1 MTMEREE
8 MGVEFAPLQV
18 KEKIAELTR
27 NVERVIKGKREV
39 IKLAIVTLLAR
50 GHLLIE
56 DVPGVGKTTLAHAL
70 AQSLALRFRR
80 IQFTSD
86 LLPSDILGVSVY
98 DPKTQQFVFRHGPI
112 FSNVILADEI
122 NRATPKTQSCLLEA
136 MNEYQVSIE
145 SRTIPL
151 PEPFLVLATQNPMEY
166 YGTYPLPESQ
176 LDRFLMRIRMGYP
189 ERRFEK
195 EILTGERSQSVV
207 ARLKPVLSGEEVIA
221 LQDMV
226 ERVRMDDILVEY
238 VMNIVEETRKSEL
251 LGVGVSPRGAIHLYR
266 AVQSLAL
273 VEGRSYAIPD
283 DVKRLA
289 VPVLAHRV
297 IVEARLDPFGKRAR
311 DAEEIIRDILKKVSV
326 PL

>member
-1 MTMEREE
+1 MEGEGMR
-8 MGVEFAPLQV
+8 VEFAPPRV
-18 KEKIAELTR
+18 RDKVVELTR

-70 AQSLALRFRR
+70 AQSLALKFKR

-86 LLPSDILGVSVY
+86 LLPSDILGVSIY
-98 DPKTQQFVFRHGPI
+98 DPKNQKFLFRYGPI

-151 PEPFLVLATQNPMEY
+151 PQPFLVLATQNPMEY

-195 EILTGERSQSVV
+195 EILTGEKSQAVV
-207 ARLKPVLSGEEVIA
+207 ARLKPVLSGDEVIA

-226 ERVRMDDILVEY
+226 EQVRMDDVLVDY
-238 VMNIVEETRKSEL
+238 MMNIVEKTRESDL
-251 LGVGVSPRGAIHLYR
+251 LGVGASPRGAIHLYR
-266 AVQSLAL
+266 AAQSLAL
-273 VEGRSYAIPD
+273 VEGRNYAIPD

-297 IVEARLDPFGKRAR
+297 IVEARVDPLGKRTK
-311 DAEEIIRDILKKVSV
+311 DTEEIIRDILKKVPV